1 VVREKAA
8 ASSGREAARPALAFW
23 LEYASLPACE
33 IAARAGYSSVIFD
46 LEHGVIPQEDADR
59 LSLACK
65 KLGLAVYSRVAAA
78 ERIHI
83 QHALDSGVDGVI
95 LPQITGA
102 SHAREV
108 SAFAKYP
115 PLGTRG
121 VGYSRTMNYG
131 ALTPG
136 FFEAENRRALCFP
149 MVETVGA
156 LAEVQA
162 IAALDTVDGLFVG
175 PSDLSMARGRGAFA
189 ATEEDLSDI
198 GAIAAAAAKADKLW
212 ALPAPGRK
220 VFDFA
225 IRHGAALVTV
235 CDDLTALGIG
245 FEQGLAVAH
254 ER

>member
-1 VVREKAA
+1 VVSETA
-8 ASSGREAARPALAFW
+8 ASSPRGVARPALGFW

-33 IAARAGYSSVIFD
+33 IAARLGYGAVIFD

-59 LSLACK
+59 LAFACK
-65 KLGLAVYSRVAAA
+65 KLGLAVYSRVASAD
-78 ERIHI
+78 RVQI

-95 LPQITGA
+95 LPQIASA

-108 SAFAKYP
+108 TAYAKYP

-131 ALTPG
+131 GVTPG
-136 FFEAENRRALCFP
+136 FFEAENRRTLCFP
-149 MVETVGA
+149 MIETAGA
-156 LAEVQA
+156 LAEVSA
-162 IAALDTVDGLFVG
+162 IAALDTVNGLFVG

-189 ATEEDLSDI
+189 AMNEDLTDFETV
-198 GAIAAAAAKADKLW
+198 AAAATKSGKLW
-212 ALPAPGRK
+212 ALPAPGRT

-225 IRHGAALVTV
+225 VRHGAAFVTV
-235 CDDLTALGIG
+235 CDDLTALGLG
-245 FEQGLAVAH
+245 FAQGLAVGG

>member
-1 VVREKAA
+1 VVSENA
-8 ASSGREAARPALAFW
+8 ASNLRGLAQPALGFW

-33 IAARAGYSSVIFD
+33 IAARLGYGAVIFD

-59 LSLACK
+59 LAFACK
-65 KLGLAVYSRVAAA
+65 KLGLAVYSRVGSAD
-78 ERIHI
+78 RVQI

-95 LPQITGA
+95 LPQIASA

-108 SAFAKYP
+108 TAYAKYS

-121 VGYSRTMNYG
+121 VGYSRTMSYG
-131 ALTPG
+131 GVMPG

-156 LAEVQA
+156 LAEVHA

-198 GAIAAAAAKADKLW
+198 GAIAAAAAKANKLW

-245 FEQGLAVAH
+245 FAQGLAVAH